1 MPTFDS
7 LKQLKKYVDE
17 VLQDVAENEVKKEVI
32 TTIKEHIDSDVNNVY
47 DPNPD
52 TYRRKHYLENS
63 LDGKIESTS
72 SGLELTVEHD
82 ESKMH
87 YNSVVSGNEVDGNAV
102 AWWVEH
108 GYIYPLWGTEGVDGK
123 EFTFLNPRPYMKN
136 SYNELKDKNVI
147 PHVVKKALKKRKIDS
162 EVL

>member
-17 VLQDVAENEVKKEVI
+17 VLQDIAENEVKKEVI
-32 TTIKEHIDSDVNNVY
+32 TTIKEHINSDVNDAY
-47 DPNPD
+47 DPD
-52 TYRRKHYLENS
+52 VYYRKHYLENS
-63 LDGKIESTS
+63 LDGKVESTS

-87 YNSVVSGNEVDGNAV
+87 YHSVVSGDEVNGNNV
-102 AWWVEH
+102 AWWIEH
-108 GYIYPLWGTEGVDGK
+108 GEIYPLWGYESRDGK
-123 EFTFLNPRPYMKN
+123 PFTYLEPRPYMKN
-136 SYNELKDKNVI
+136 SYNELKDENVI